1 MRFGSGDFSGN
12 YSQTQELGDQNGA
25 QGVMSP
31 SHIEYSNYQPRCDV
45 TIPHQIIPEPDPSF
59 SLSGCMFSVVAS
71 SFILFLCGIGMLMN
85 PNQVPSQSIDN
96 GVSYPKQ

>member
-31 SHIEYSNYQPRCDV
+31 SHIEYSNYQ
-45 TIPHQIIPEPDPSF
+45 HQIIPEPDPSF